1 MSKTKES
8 FMSALDAW
16 TQESILLPISE
27 VLKAYFETP
36 EDVRRSDEK
45 YDESLWHMD
54 GIIKKAVREKVLES
68 YHNGQGAKAKP
79 QQKGRTWIRQ

>member
-1 MSKTKES
+1 MSERNNN
-8 FMSALDAW
+8 FMSVLDAW
-16 TQESILLPISE
+16 TEESILLPMSE

-54 GIIKKAVREKVLES
+54 GIIKKVVREKVLES
-68 YHNGQGAKAKP
+68 YQNGKGTKVKP